1 MNQMLACTIWLLH
14 YTEMRMVGF
23 EVGYTGK
30 YPVGQY
36 TNLHSFVDVK
46 YKSNLVQCLANRAS
60 QSCTDDYTN
69 SELVFISKTP
79 THKTLDYDILDCP
92 VGGYHQISRY

>member
-1 MNQMLACTIWLLH
+1 MDNIFNMFGLQTLITVTDCFNKSYLIFTSYQKMNQMLACTIWLLH

-46 YKSNLVQCLANRAS
+46 YKSNLV
-60 QSCTDDYTN
+60 
-69 SELVFISKTP
+69 
-79 THKTLDYDILDCP
+79 
-92 VGGYHQISRY
+92 